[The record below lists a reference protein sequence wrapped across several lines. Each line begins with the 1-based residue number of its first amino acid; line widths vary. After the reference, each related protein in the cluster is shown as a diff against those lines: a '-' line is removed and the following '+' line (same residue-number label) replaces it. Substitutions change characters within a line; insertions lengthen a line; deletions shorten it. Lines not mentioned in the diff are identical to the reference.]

1 MGHAVWK
8 QEVKHGDM
16 VSLKGRRHGPPD
28 AAVAA
33 RGRVEWGVV
42 RSAAAP
48 TSARSSLSFP
58 SPGLCA
64 WFALG

>member
-1 MGHAVWK
+1 MGHTVWR

-16 VSLKGRRHGPPD
+16 VSLKGREAGPTRCWFGS
-28 AAVAA
+28 

-42 RSAAAP
+42 RSAADP

-58 SPGLCA
+58 SPGLRA
-64 WFALG
+64 WFAVG